1 MTDGA
6 GFWDDADVIS
16 VYTRGQAIAD
26 GVLIDITELVRH
38 YFKYPV
44 AVTAAVWRM
53 LDTIP
58 AWSGYESVGA
68 RARDMAHMLCYQAS
82 TQRTDVLLFNILIT
96 KPGGGPRKAR
106 LVTLKSHIGPGDDY
120 ASVITIML
128 PEED

>member
-1 MTDGA
+1 MTESA

-26 GVLIDITELVRH
+26 GVLIDITELVRE

-44 AVTAAVWRM
+44 AVTAAVWEL

-58 AWSGYESVGA
+58 AWSGYEEVGA
-68 RARDMAHMLCYQAS
+68 RARDMARMLCYQAKRQS
-82 TQRTDVLLFNILIT
+82 GDMLLFQFLIT
-96 KPGGGPRKAR
+96 RPGGGPRTPR
-106 LVTLKSHIGPGDDY
+106 LVQLKSHIGPGDDF
-120 ASVITIML
+120 APVITIML